1 MILPSWM
8 LEERPVVTKVGR
20 NNFLIRNRHHL
31 EALLQKFETHPL
43 KVASVFHPT
52 AKVLLLFFLLISVGI
67 SQNLTVLWILAL
79 FLGAG
84 VAFLPHSVLVRTL
97 KKTVVLLIFPLVL
110 YLPHLL
116 LSGGQSLF
124 LFRLPLIAVA
134 IAYYSE
140 TSTISEMLAALK
152 GLHFPNL
159 VLLQLDITIKYI
171 DVFGKQLMDLLKGI
185 EARSFGGN
193 HRFRIGS
200 NIWGMLYLK
209 AIRYGEELTQA
220 MEARCFVGE
229 YVKSSQSFTW
239 KDWLALISLVAVI
252 LGQIL
257 LGG

>member
-1 MILPSWM
+1 MILPDWIS
-8 LEERPVVTKVGR
+8 EERPVVAKVGR

-52 AKVLLLFFLLISVGI
+52 AKLLSSLFLLLVSVGI
-67 SQNLTVLWILAL
+67 SRNLIVLWIVAL

-84 VAFLPHSVLVRTL
+84 VAFLPHSVFVEDFE
-97 KKTVVLLIFPLVL
+97 KNCSVVESFPLVL

-134 IAYYSE
+134 IAYYSK
-140 TSTISEMLAALK
+140 TSTISEMLVALK
-152 GLHFPNL
+152 GLHFPDL

-200 NIWGMLYLK
+200 NIWGILYLK

-220 MEARCFVGE
+220 MEARCFVGR
-229 YVKSSQSFTW
+229 VWSSHHSHSHGRTGW
-239 KDWLALISLVAVI
+239 P
-252 LGQIL
+252 
-257 LGG
+257 